1 MPSLNPFR
9 KPPPEP
15 AKLLEQAEQAAL
27 TLGGVPRE
35 APPAVNQNFPKP
47 PGPPPKP
54 REKS

>member
-15 AKLLEQAEQAAL
+15 AELPEPGERVAQ

-54 REKS
+54 RGKS